1 MARRPAQAVNG
12 DLIDAWCVAL
22 PAGWRTGV
30 VERDAPLEVGLFG
43 GGDNCYAVVLNDSQQ
58 QIYHQFSDAD
68 GVFP

>member
-1 MARRPAQAVNG
+1 
-12 DLIDAWCVAL
+12 
-22 PAGWRTGV
+22 V

-58 QIYHQFSDAD
+58 QFYHQFSDAD